1 MATEWDTRA
10 QALLAALNTRLTQRG
25 IVRLVEADSA
35 GAPSHWHRV
44 TRHTSMPSD
53 CDDWVAESPLWGVD
67 PSVSSVE
74 EHLQA
79 MAATLEHLVGTLGG
93 TAMQPLRH
101 VTCTQH
107 PVHNLAG
114 VAIDVWVACPHPP
127 EARDLN
133 RWFAFTTTMRFLD
146 DTGTRWERKVTAH
159 LDSGK
164 DDVAGEEV

>member
-1 MATEWDTRA
+1 MTATTA
-10 QALLAALNTRLTQRG
+10 TLAAPAAKRRPWYLTLWIQVLVAMVVG
-25 IVRLVEADSA
+25 ILL
-35 GAPSHWHRV
+35 GHFAPQ
-44 TRHTSMPSD
+44 T
-53 CDDWVAESPLWGVD
+53 
-67 PSVSSVE
+67 
-74 EHLQA
+74 
-79 MAATLEHLVGTLGG
+79 G